1 MHQRLT
7 NRHPPK
13 EDSSTML
20 KIALPN
26 KGSLSDDAVRLIREA
41 GYNCRRYSRE
51 LIVFDSRNQVE
62 FVFLRPRDI
71 AIYVRK
77 GILDLGVTGR
87 DLAMDSGADVT
98 ELLPLGFGRSDFCY
112 AVPAETDLTPDQ
124 LDGRRIAT
132 SYPRLVMDDLTRRG
146 ITAEIIRLDG
156 AVEISIRLGVA
167 DAIADVVQTGRT
179 LHAAGLKVVGEPLL
193 KSEAVLVARTA
204 GIASDDQVHTF
215 IERIRGIVVA
225 REYVMVEYDIPE
237 TMLEMAC
244 MVTPGIEAP
253 TVSPLS
259 RKGWVAVKSMSPQ
272 KDVNQIM
279 DSLTKIGA
287 RGIIVTDIRTCR
299 I

>member
-1 MHQRLT
+1 
-7 NRHPPK
+7 
-13 EDSSTML
+13 ML

-51 LIVFDSRNQVE
+51 LIVCDSRHQVE

-71 AIYVRK
+71 AIYVSN

-112 AVPAETDLTPDQ
+112 AVPAETDLTPDR
-124 LDGRRIAT
+124 LGGRRIAT
-132 SYPRLVMDDLTRRG
+132 SYPKLVIDDLTRRG
-146 ITAEIIRLDG
+146 VTAEIVRLDG

-179 LHAAGLKVVGEPLL
+179 LQAAGLKVVGEALL
-193 KSEAVLVARTA
+193 KSEAVLVARRKA
-204 GIASDDQVHTF
+204 IASADAVHTF

-237 TMLEMAC
+237 SMLEMAC

-253 TVSPLS
+253 TVSPL
-259 RKGWVAVKSMSPQ
+259 RRQGWVAVKAMSPQ
-272 KDVNQIM
+272 REVNQIM

-287 RGIIVTDIRTCR
+287 KGIIVTDIRTCR

>member
-1 MHQRLT
+1 
-7 NRHPPK
+7 
-13 EDSSTML
+13 ML

-26 KGSLSDDAVRLIREA
+26 KGSLSDDAVQLVREA

-51 LIVFDSRNQVE
+51 LIVLDNANQVE

-71 AIYVRK
+71 AIYVHQ

-87 DLAMDSGADVT
+87 DLALDSGAPVV

-112 AVPAETDLTPDQ
+112 AVPADTNLQPDR
-124 LDGRRIAT
+124 LAGMRIAT
-132 SYPRLVMDDLTRRG
+132 SYPRLVREDLKRRG
-146 ITAEIIRLDG
+146 VDAEIICLDG

-179 LHAAGLKVVGEPLL
+179 LEAAGLKVVGSPLL
-193 KSEAVLVARTA
+193 HSEAILVGRNSDIA
-204 GIASDDQVHTF
+204 GKEAVRIF
-215 IERIRGIVVA
+215 LERIRGIVVA

-237 TMLEMAC
+237 AMLEMAC
-244 MVTPGIEAP
+244 VITPGIESP

-259 RKGWVAVKSMSPQ
+259 KKGWVAVKSMSKKQ
-272 KDVNQIM
+272 DVNQMM
-279 DSLTKIGA
+279 DGLTKIGA
-287 RGIIVTDIRTCR
+287 KGIIVTDIRTCR

>member
-1 MHQRLT
+1 
-7 NRHPPK
+7 
-13 EDSSTML
+13 ML

-26 KGSLSDDAVRLIREA
+26 KGSLSEDAVQLIREA

-51 LIVFDSRNQVE
+51 LIVLDNTNQVE

-71 AIYVRK
+71 AIYVSE
-77 GILDLGVTGR
+77 GILDMGVTGR
-87 DLAMDSGADVT
+87 DLALDSGAEVV
-98 ELLPLGFGRSDFCY
+98 ELMSLGFGRSDFHY
-112 AVPAETDLTPDQ
+112 ALPAESDLTPDQ
-124 LDGRRIAT
+124 FAGKRIAT
-132 SYPRLVMDDLTRRG
+132 SYPRLVVEDLKLRG
-146 ITAEIIRLDG
+146 VDAEIIRLDG

-179 LHAAGLKVVGEPLL
+179 LEAAGLKVVGRPLL
-193 KSEAVLVARTA
+193 HSEAILAARTRD
-204 GIASDDQVHTF
+204 IEHQVKVHTF
-215 IERIRGIVVA
+215 IDRIRGIVVA

-244 MVTPGIEAP
+244 VITPGIESP

-259 RKGWVAVKSMSPQ
+259 KKGWVAVKSMS
-272 KDVNQIM
+272 KKRDVNQIM

-287 RGIIVTDIRTCR
+287 KGIIVTDIRTCR